1 MSNFTPGPWTY
12 TQSEGGDNFRL
23 QGANTEVVI
32 GGCGCCDSPYMG
44 DNAKE
49 DARLI
54 AAAPLLYAALKAISQ
69 WDAPNAVLPEEMALH
84 MNAAL
89 KAVEEK

>member
-1 MSNFTPGPWTY
+1 
-12 TQSEGGDNFRL
+12 
-23 QGANTEVVI
+23 
-32 GGCGCCDSPYMG
+32 MG